1 MDIKDHNKG
10 REKTVM
16 RKRLRIAVFTV
27 VLLGIVLMGFRY
39 FDFVSKIVYEES
51 VSHLTEVFHQSD
63 NMLRELTNKNL
74 TYLHMWGENL
84 QNTYSEEEI
93 RDYIKKAQEDAGFL
107 EFYFLSADG
116 NYKMVTGETGYLG
129 LQENIEEDIRQ
140 GNDVIANAAVP
151 GRPQMLVFATPKA
164 HGTYQGFEYDA
175 IAIAYENS
183 DIVDVL
189 NISAFNGNAQ
199 SFVVHPDGRVVVDH
213 SSESWGNVYNFFG
226 ILREHSSMSEKE
238 ILELSDKFSS
248 GHADAMLLNLDGRNY
263 YLVYEKSDIQDWIFL
278 GLVQAEIVNAS
289 MNSLQRSTMLLVSV
303 VVFCI
308 AAFFI
313 SLIIQKNRTSLRK
326 KDTQIL
332 YRDELFQ
339 KLSMNVNDVFLM
351 LDAKTYQA
359 DYVSPNV
366 EKLLGITVEQIRN
379 DIRILGKLHSGENED
394 PEKNYLEKIQVHE
407 QKEWDFEY
415 VHQKTGEKRWFHN
428 IAMGS
433 EVNGKKKYILVMS
446 DRTSD
451 RKMNRALSEAVR
463 AAETANR
470 AKSTFLSNMSHD
482 IRTPMNAI
490 IGFTTLA
497 VSNIDDKNR
506 VRDYLGKILS
516 SSNHLLSL
524 INDILDMS
532 RIESG
537 KLHLEETEVSL
548 SDVLHDLKTIISGQ
562 VHAKQLDLYM
572 DAMDITNEDVYCD
585 RTRLNQVLLNLLSN
599 AIKFTPAG
607 GTVSVRL
614 KQFPGLQRGSELYEI
629 RVKDNGIG
637 MSQEF
642 VQKLFSPFERERTST
657 VSRTQGTGLGMA
669 ITKNIVDMMGGT
681 IEVQT
686 EQGKGTEFIV
696 RLPFRIQSGNHR
708 IEKIAELEGLKALVA
723 DDDFNTCDSVTK
735 MLVKVGMR
743 SEWTLSGKEAV
754 LRARQSMELGDAF
767 HAYIIDWRL
776 PDMNGIEVTR
786 QIRSLGDDTPIIIL
800 TAYDWSDIEVEAR
813 EAGVTAFCA
822 KPLFM
827 SDIRETL
834 MTVIGQSQ
842 DEPEKSILPTAGSDF
857 RGKCILLAEDNELNS
872 EIAVELLNEYGF
884 LVDTAENG
892 AETVEKVKNSKPG
905 DYHLV
910 LMDVQM
916 PVMNGY
922 EATKA
927 IRALDNPALAGI
939 TILAMTANAFDED
952 RKKALECGMDGFL
965 SKPIVI
971 EELIAMLQKNLNQ
984 ASVVSEKTHI

>member
-1 MDIKDHNKG
+1 
-10 REKTVM
+10 M
-16 RKRLRIAVFTV
+16 RKMNSKNYNIKRKKRVRKKPLRIAVFAVLFIGIAVTV
-27 VLLGIVLMGFRY
+27 SQY
-39 FDFVSKIVYEES
+39 FKFVSETVYEES

-84 QNTYSEEEI
+84 QHTSGENEI
-93 RDYIKKAQEDAGFL
+93 RDYIEKAQEDAGFL

-116 NYKMVTGETGYLG
+116 DYKTVTGETGYLG
-129 LQENIEEDIRQ
+129 LQENMEEEIRK

-151 GRPQMLVFATPKA
+151 GKSQLLVFATPNV
-164 HGTYQGFEYDA
+164 HGSYQGFEYDA
-175 IAIAYENS
+175 IAIAYENA
-183 DIVDVL
+183 DIVKVL
-189 NISAFNGNAQ
+189 DISAFNGNAQ

-213 SSESWGNVYNFFG
+213 SSGSWGNVYNFFG
-226 ILREHSSMSEKE
+226 VLSEHSDMTEKE
-238 ILELSDKFSS
+238 TLALSENFKA
-248 GHADAMLLNLDGRNY
+248 GQADAMLVNLDGKNY
-263 YLVYEKSDIQDWIFL
+263 YLVYEKSDVQDWIFL
-278 GLVQAEIVNAS
+278 GLVNEDIVNAG
-289 MNSLQRSTMLLVSV
+289 MNSLQLSTLILV
-303 VVFCI
+303 VVVVLCI
-308 AAFFI
+308 ASFFI
-313 SLIIQKNRTSLRK
+313 GLMIQKNRSRLKK
-326 KDTQIL
+326 KDTEIL

-339 KLSMNVNDVFLM
+339 KLSMNVDDVFLM
-351 LDAKTYQA
+351 LDAQTYQV
-359 DYVSPNV
+359 DYVSPNA
-366 EKLLGITVEQIRN
+366 EKLLGITVEQIRE
-379 DIRILGKLHSGENED
+379 DICVLGKLYPKETEASK
-394 PEKNYLEKIQVHE
+394 KNYLEEIRDQE
-407 QKEWDFEY
+407 QKEWDFESL
-415 VHQKTGEKRWFHN
+415 HQKTGEHRWFH
-428 IAMGS
+428 IVAIGS
-433 EVNGKKKYILVMS
+433 VVNGKKKYILVMS

-451 RKMNRALSEAVR
+451 KKMNQALSEAVR
-463 AAETANR
+463 AAENANR

-490 IGFTTLA
+490 IGFATLA
-497 VSNIDDKNR
+497 ASSIEDRKK

-537 KLHLEETEVSL
+537 KIHLEETEVSL

-562 VHAKQLDLYM
+562 IHAKQLELYM
-572 DAMDITNEDVYCD
+572 DVMDVTNEDVYCD
-585 RTRLNQVLLNLLSN
+585 KTRLNQVLLNLLSN
-599 AIKFTPAG
+599 AVKFTPAG

-614 KQFPGLQRGSELYEI
+614 KQYPKAVKGSKLYEI
-629 RVKDNGIG
+629 RVKDTGIG

-642 VQKLFSPFERERTST
+642 VQKIFSPFERERTST

-696 RLPFRIQSGNHR
+696 CLPLRIQSERQR
-708 IEKIAELEGLKALVA
+708 IEKIAELEGLKALVV

-735 MLVKVGMR
+735 MLVRVGMR

-800 TAYDWSDIEVEAR
+800 TAYDWSDIEAEAR
-813 EAGVTAFCA
+813 AAGVTAFCA

-827 SDIRETL
+827 SDIRDTL
-834 MTVIGQSQ
+834 MTAIGQSQ
-842 DEPEKSILPTAGSDF
+842 AEVEDSILPEAGSDF
-857 RGKCILLAEDNELNS
+857 RGRCILLVEDNELNS
-872 EIAVELLNEYGF
+872 EIAVEILKEYGF

-892 AETVEKVKNSKPG
+892 AEAVEKVKNSTPG
-905 DYHLV
+905 KYDLV

-922 EATKA
+922 EATRQ
-927 IRALDNPALAGI
+927 IRALDDPALSGI

-952 RKKALECGMDGFL
+952 RKKALEYGMDGFL

-971 EELIAMLQKNLNQ
+971 EELISTLHNNLLD
-984 ASVVSEKTHI
+984 

>member
-1 MDIKDHNKG
+1 MDVKNYNRNRKKPVRKKG
-10 REKTVM
+10 
-16 RKRLRIAVFTV
+16 LRIVAFLLLFIGVVLAVF
-27 VLLGIVLMGFRY
+27 RY
-39 FDFVSKIVYEES
+39 YKFMSKSIYEES
-51 VSHLTEVFHQSD
+51 VSHLTEVLHQSD
-63 NMLRELTNKNL
+63 QMLRELTNKNL
-74 TYLHMWGENL
+74 TYLHIWGENL
-84 QNTYSEEEI
+84 QNISGEDEI

-107 EFYFLSADG
+107 EFFFLSSDG
-116 NYKMVTGETGYLG
+116 DYKMATGETGYLG

-151 GRPQMLVFATPKA
+151 GKSQLLVFATPKA
-164 HGTYQGFEYDA
+164 HGIYQGFEYDA

-189 NISAFNGNAQ
+189 DISAFDGNAQ

-213 SSESWGNVYNFFG
+213 SSEAWGNVYNFFG
-226 ILREHSSMSEKE
+226 VLREHSDMSEKE
-238 ILELSDKFSS
+238 INELSEKFK
-248 GHADAMLLNLDGRNY
+248 ARRTDTMLLNLDGRNY
-263 YLVYEKSDIQDWIFL
+263 YLVYEKSDIQDWMFL
-278 GLVQAEIVNAS
+278 GLVQADIVNAS
-289 MNSLQRSTMLLVSV
+289 MNSLQRSTILLVGAV
-303 VVFCI
+303 VLCI
-308 AAFFI
+308 AALLI
-313 SLIIQKNRTSLRK
+313 SFIIQKGRINLRK
-326 KDTQIL
+326 KDTEIL

-339 KLSMNVNDVFLM
+339 KLSMNVDDVFLM

-359 DYVSPNV
+359 DYVSPNA
-366 EKLLGITVEQIRN
+366 EKLLGITVEQIRK
-379 DIRILGKLHSGENED
+379 DICILGKLHPEEQED
-394 PEKNYLEKIQVHE
+394 SEKNYMEKIQVHE
-407 QKEWDFEY
+407 QREWDFEY
-415 VHQKTGEKRWFHN
+415 VHLKTGEKRWFHN
-428 IAMGS
+428 IVMGS
-433 EVNGKKKYILVMS
+433 EVNGKRKYILVMS

-451 RKMNRALSEAVR
+451 WKMNQALSEAVH
-463 AAETANR
+463 AAETANQ

-497 VSNIDDKNR
+497 VSNIDNQER
-506 VRDYLGKILS
+506 VQDYLGKILS

-537 KLHLEETEVSL
+537 KIHLEETEVSL

-562 VHAKQLDLYM
+562 IHAKQLELYM
-572 DAMDITNEDVYCD
+572 DVMDVTNEDVYCD
-585 RTRLNQVLLNLLSN
+585 KTRLNQVLLNLLSN
-599 AIKFTPAG
+599 AVKFTPAG

-614 KQFPGLQRGSELYEI
+614 KQYPKAVKGSKLYEI
-629 RVKDNGIG
+629 RVKDTGIG

-642 VQKLFSPFERERTST
+642 VQKIFSPFERERTST

-696 RLPFRIQSGNHR
+696 CLPLRIQSERQR
-708 IEKIAELEGLKALVA
+708 IEKIAELEGLKALVV

-735 MLVKVGMR
+735 MLVRVGMR

-800 TAYDWSDIEVEAR
+800 TAYDWSDIEAEAR
-813 EAGVTAFCA
+813 AAGVTAFCA

-827 SDIRETL
+827 SDIRDTL
-834 MTVIGQSQ
+834 MTAIGQSQ
-842 DEPEKSILPTAGSDF
+842 AEVEDSILPEAGSDF
-857 RGKCILLAEDNELNS
+857 RGRCILLVEDNELNS
-872 EIAVELLNEYGF
+872 EIAVEILKEYGF

-892 AETVEKVKNSKPG
+892 AEAVEKVKNSTPG
-905 DYHLV
+905 KYDLV

-922 EATKA
+922 EATRQ
-927 IRALDNPALAGI
+927 IRALDDPALSGI

-952 RKKALECGMDGFL
+952 RKKALEYGMDGFL

-971 EELIAMLQKNLNQ
+971 EELISTLHNNLLD
-984 ASVVSEKTHI
+984 

>member
-1 MDIKDHNKG
+1 MRRMNIKNHNTN

-16 RKRLRIAVFTV
+16 RKQLRIAVFIA
-27 VLLGIVLMGFRY
+27 VLVGIVLMVFQYFR
-39 FDFVSKIVYEES
+39 FVSKTIYEES

-63 NMLRELTNKNL
+63 NMLRELTDKNL

-84 QNTYSEEEI
+84 QDISNEDEI
-93 RDYIKKAQEDAGFL
+93 RDYIKKAQKDAGFM
-107 EFYFLSADG
+107 EFYFLSAEG
-116 NYKMVTGETGYLG
+116 NYKMATGETGYLG
-129 LQENIEEDIRQ
+129 LQEDIGEDIRQ
-140 GNDVIANAAVP
+140 GNDVIANAALP
-151 GRPQMLVFATPKA
+151 GKSQLLVFATPEA
-164 HGTYQGFEYDA
+164 HGIYQGFEYDA

-183 DIVDVL
+183 DIVEVL
-189 NISAFNGNAQ
+189 DISAFNGNAQ
-199 SFVVHPDGRVVVDH
+199 SLIVHPDGRVVIDH

-226 ILREHSSMSEKE
+226 LLREHSDMSEKE
-238 ILELSDKFSS
+238 LNELLEKFKA
-248 GHADAMLLNLDGRNY
+248 GRTDAMLLNLDGGNY
-263 YLVYEKSDIQDWIFL
+263 YLVYEKSNIQDWMFL
-278 GLVQAEIVNAS
+278 GLVQADIVNAS
-289 MNSLQRSTMLLVSV
+289 MNSLQRSTMLLVGV
-303 VVFCI
+303 VVLCI
-308 AAFFI
+308 AAFLI
-313 SLIIQKNRTSLRK
+313 SLIIQTNRTNLRR
-326 KDTQIL
+326 KDTEIL

-339 KLSMNVNDVFLM
+339 KLSMNVDDVFLM

-359 DYVSPNV
+359 DYISPNA
-366 EKLLGITVEQIRN
+366 EKLLGITAEQIRK
-379 DIRILGKLHSGENED
+379 DIRVLGKLHPAEHED
-394 PEKNYLEKIQVHE
+394 SEKNYLEEIQVHE
-407 QKEWDFEY
+407 QREGDFKY
-415 VHQKTGEKRWFHN
+415 VHLKTGEKRWFHN

-451 RKMNRALSEAVR
+451 WKMNQALSEAVR
-463 AAETANR
+463 AAETANK

-497 VSNIDDKNR
+497 VSNIDDKKR
-506 VRDYLGKILS
+506 VQDYLGKILS

-537 KLHLEETEVSL
+537 KIHLEETEVSL
-548 SDVLHDLKTIISGQ
+548 SEVLHDLKTIISGQ
-562 VHAKQLDLYM
+562 IHAKQLELYM
-572 DAMDITNEDVYCD
+572 DAMDVTNEDVYCD
-585 RTRLNQVLLNLLSN
+585 KTRLNQVLLNLLSN
-599 AIKFTPAG
+599 AVKFTPAG
-607 GTVSVRL
+607 GTVSVRIRQCHGTQ
-614 KQFPGLQRGSELYEI
+614 KGSELYEI

-642 VQKLFSPFERERTST
+642 VQKIFSPFERERTST

-696 RLPFRIQSGNHR
+696 RLPFRTQPEHQR
-708 IEKIAELEGLKALVA
+708 TEKIAELEGLKALVV

-735 MLVKVGMR
+735 MLVRVGMR

-800 TAYDWSDIEVEAR
+800 TAYDWSDIEAEAR
-813 EAGVTAFCA
+813 AAGVTAFCA

-834 MTVIGQSQ
+834 MTAIGQSQ
-842 DEPEKSILPTAGSDF
+842 SEPEDSVLPAAGSDF
-857 RGKCILLAEDNELNS
+857 RGRCILLVEDNELNR
-872 EIAVELLNEYGF
+872 EIAVEILNEYGF

-892 AETVEKVKNSKPG
+892 AEAVEKVKNSTSGKY
-905 DYHLV
+905 DLV

-922 EATKA
+922 EATKQ
-927 IRALDNPALAGI
+927 IRALDDPALAGI

-952 RKKALECGMDGFL
+952 RKKALKCGMDGFL

-971 EELIAMLQKNLNQ
+971 EELISTLQKNLDQ
-984 ASVVSEKTHI
+984 VSGV

>member
-1 MDIKDHNKG
+1 MRRMNIKNHNTN

-16 RKRLRIAVFTV
+16 RKQLRIAVFIA
-27 VLLGIVLMGFRY
+27 VLVGIVLMVFQYFR
-39 FDFVSKIVYEES
+39 FVSKTIYEES

-63 NMLRELTNKNL
+63 NMLRELTDKNL

-84 QNTYSEEEI
+84 QDISNEDEI
-93 RDYIKKAQEDAGFL
+93 RDYIKKAQKDAGFM
-107 EFYFLSADG
+107 EFYFLSAEG
-116 NYKMVTGETGYLG
+116 NYKMATGETGYLG
-129 LQENIEEDIRQ
+129 LQEDIGEDIRQ
-140 GNDVIANAAVP
+140 GNDVIANAALP
-151 GRPQMLVFATPKA
+151 GKSQLLVFATPEA
-164 HGTYQGFEYDA
+164 HGIYQGFEYDA

-183 DIVDVL
+183 DIVEVL
-189 NISAFNGNAQ
+189 DISAFNGNAQ
-199 SFVVHPDGRVVVDH
+199 SLIVHPNGRVVIDH

-226 ILREHSSMSEKE
+226 LLREHSEMSEKE
-238 ILELSDKFSS
+238 FNELLEKFKV
-248 GHADAMLLNLDGRNY
+248 GRTDAMLLNLDGGNY
-263 YLVYEKSDIQDWIFL
+263 YLVYEKSNIQDWMFL
-278 GLVQAEIVNAS
+278 GLVQADIVNAS
-289 MNSLQRSTMLLVSV
+289 MNSLQRSTMLLVGV
-303 VVFCI
+303 VVLCI
-308 AAFFI
+308 AAFLI
-313 SLIIQKNRTSLRK
+313 SLIIQTNRTNLRR
-326 KDTQIL
+326 KDTEIL

-339 KLSMNVNDVFLM
+339 KLSMNVDDVFLM

-359 DYVSPNV
+359 DYVSPNA
-366 EKLLGITVEQIRN
+366 EKLLGITAEQIRK
-379 DIRILGKLHSGENED
+379 DIRVLGKLHPAEHED
-394 PEKNYLEKIQVHE
+394 LEKNYLEEIQVHE
-407 QKEWDFEY
+407 QREGDFKY
-415 VHQKTGEKRWFHN
+415 VHLKTGEKRWFHN

-451 RKMNRALSEAVR
+451 WKMNQALSEAVR
-463 AAETANR
+463 AAETANK

-497 VSNIDDKNR
+497 VSNIEDKKR
-506 VRDYLGKILS
+506 VQDYLGKILS

-537 KLHLEETEVSL
+537 KIHLEETEVSL
-548 SDVLHDLKTIISGQ
+548 SEVLHDLKTIISGQ
-562 VHAKQLDLYM
+562 IHAKQLELYM
-572 DAMDITNEDVYCD
+572 DVMDVTNEDVYCD
-585 RTRLNQVLLNLLSN
+585 KTRLNQVLLNLLSN
-599 AIKFTPAG
+599 AVKFTPAG
-607 GTVSVRL
+607 GTVSVRIRQCHGTQ
-614 KQFPGLQRGSELYEI
+614 KGSELYEI

-642 VQKLFSPFERERTST
+642 VQKIFSPFERERTST

-686 EQGKGTEFIV
+686 EQDKGTEFIV
-696 RLPFRIQSGNHR
+696 RLPFRTQPEHQR
-708 IEKIAELEGLKALVA
+708 TEKIAELEGLKALVV

-735 MLVKVGMR
+735 MLVRVGMR
-743 SEWTLSGKEAV
+743 SEWTLSGREAV

-800 TAYDWSDIEVEAR
+800 TAYDWSDIEAEAKA
-813 EAGVTAFCA
+813 AGVTAFCA

-834 MTVIGQSQ
+834 MTAIGQSQ
-842 DEPEKSILPTAGSDF
+842 SEPEDSVLPAAGSDF
-857 RGKCILLAEDNELNS
+857 RGRCILLVEDNELNR
-872 EIAVELLNEYGF
+872 EIAVEILNEYGF

-892 AETVEKVKNSKPG
+892 AEAVGKIKNSPPG
-905 DYHLV
+905 NYDLV

-922 EATKA
+922 EATKQ

-971 EELIAMLQKNLNQ
+971 EELISTLHDNLLG
-984 ASVVSEKTHI
+984 